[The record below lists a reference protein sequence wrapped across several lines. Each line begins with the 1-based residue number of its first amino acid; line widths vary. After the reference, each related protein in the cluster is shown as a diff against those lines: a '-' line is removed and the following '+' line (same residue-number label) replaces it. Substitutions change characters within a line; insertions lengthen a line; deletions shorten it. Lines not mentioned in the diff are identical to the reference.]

1 MHGVERIKQKRK
13 QGDEGGGGEG
23 VGLPKLIVCMKKPYI
38 ILILG
43 MLIKKKKVDS

>member
-1 MHGVERIKQKRK
+1 MKER
-13 QGDEGGGGEG
+13 GDEG

-43 MLIKKKKVDS
+43 MLIKQKKKLIAEWSFPV

>member
-1 MHGVERIKQKRK
+1 MKERE
-13 QGDEGGGGEG
+13 DEG

-43 MLIKKKKVDS
+43 MLIKQKKKKVDS